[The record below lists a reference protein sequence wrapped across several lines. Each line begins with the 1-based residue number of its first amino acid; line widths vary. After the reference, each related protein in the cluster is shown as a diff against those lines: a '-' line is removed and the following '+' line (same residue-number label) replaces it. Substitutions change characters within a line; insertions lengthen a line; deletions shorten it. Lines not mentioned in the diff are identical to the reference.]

1 MLWKFKFAKKSIP
14 LLIEIQFGVKLA
26 LCTNS
31 IAGIDNRRIWIVLS
45 GPLQSLC
52 RDVIDWSNVQSCNRY
67 TSIQS
72 FHSRKKKH
80 LFSLKYWYDGMP
92 HTHTHKNQTFGI
104 SSFDD
109 SDRLWLKYAYTIRA
123 NSQWEWILEILQLRI
138 Y

>member
-1 MLWKFKFAKKSIP
+1 MILFDPYRIEIFAECFHKWQHGLANSDCGNNYFIIRVLLHASKTMYLIIRDSIYVSALEIQIRKKSIP

-52 RDVIDWSNVQSCNRY
+52 RDVIDWSNVESCNRY

-72 FHSRKKKH
+72 FHSRKKNFFH
-80 LFSLKYWYDGMP
+80 
-92 HTHTHKNQTFGI
+92 
-104 SSFDD
+104 
-109 SDRLWLKYAYTIRA
+109 
-123 NSQWEWILEILQLRI
+123 
-138 Y
+138 